1 MSDEQRKTVEEGEE
15 APEREETMRD
25 LDVAEE
31 DAKDV
36 KGGMQDYEKKGR

>member
-31 DAKDV
+31 DEDV